1 MISKFST
8 YFRLFRGLNLVFI
21 VLVMYILRYFLI
33 VPWLRICNNAPFLT
47 DDLFNLMVLAVVFIT
62 AAGYVINDYY
72 DQIIDGIN
80 KSSKQI
86 VGVLVSPNV
95 ANILF
100 WVFSIL
106 GSILGI
112 YISFRIG
119 HINLGSIFMITS
131 FMLYYYS
138 LKYKRLLL
146 WGNLVV
152 AFLSA
157 MVILMPWL
165 FEFFAQLS
173 SPSTFLSNNQCMNV
187 IRQISFILFGFA
199 FLMTLIR
206 EWIKDMEDIEG
217 DKKGERISLPIRFG
231 IKSTK
236 LITLSTILIV
246 LLTAGILQF
255 LLIKNNYSSLAYY
268 SIATISAPLLYLSS
282 KLWTAKNQSDFHF
295 ASTISKLIM
304 LMGILFLILCY
315 YVIFKY

>member
-1 MISKFST
+1 
-8 YFRLFRGLNLVFI
+8 
-21 VLVMYILRYFLI
+21 

-72 DQIIDGIN
+72 DQVIDGIN

-119 HINLGSIFMITS
+119 HINLGSIFIITS

-246 LLTAGILQF
+246 LLTACMLQF

-295 ASTISKLIM
+295 ASTVSKLIM